1 MEGKNRLCRATAAG
15 AFVLILTTGASAA
28 QDWRPDA
35 WITSKAKLQR
45 ELDSVRKLGY
55 ALDLE
60 EFAENLCC
68 ISVPVKD
75 PHNGAVVAAISVAMP
90 KIRFRR
96 ALVGRWRRQ
105 LEEKAALISPQ
116 LAFVDG

>member
-1 MEGKNRLCRATAAG
+1 MLLSGLAPVA
-15 AFVLILTTGASAA
+15 LSAYLA
-28 QDWRPDA
+28 HVQMNVFTPQT
-35 WITSKAKLQR
+35 ITSKAKLRR
-45 ELDSVRKLGY
+45 EIEVVRKQGY
-55 ALDLE
+55 ALDIE

-90 KIRFRR
+90 KHRFRR

-105 LEEKAALISPQ
+105 LEEKAALLSPQ
-116 LAFVDG
+116 LAFIDA